1 MFTGLVVERGRIL
14 SAAASPKGGRDLVV
28 GLSEELAGKLELGA
42 SLAVNGCCLTV
53 VEHHDHGQERA
64 VRLELSPE
72 TLERTTLGSLGVGAK
87 VNLEPAL
94 SLGQPLG
101 GHWVQGHVDGT
112 TALLER
118 VAARDFETFWWQR
131 PAALA
136 SSFVE
141 KGSVTVDGVS
151 LTVADLREDAF
162 AVALIP
168 HTLEVTTLG
177 ALEVGERSNL
187 EVDVLAKYVE
197 QALGARLEAIEAAIE
212 RLAPGSLVR

>member
-1 MFTGLVVERGRIL
+1 MFTGLVVERGRVL
-14 SAAASPKGGRDLVV
+14 RSESSTHGGRDLEI
-28 GLSEELAGKLELGA
+28 GLSSELNGRLELGA

-53 VEHHDHGQERA
+53 VEHLRRGADCA

-72 TLERTTLGSLGVGAK
+72 TLECTTLGSVEIGDE

-112 TALLER
+112 TTLLER
-118 VAARDFETFWWQR
+118 IPANDFETFWWSL
-131 PAALA
+131 PAEHAA
-136 SSFVE
+136 GFVE

-151 LTVADLREDAF
+151 LTVAELRDDAF

-177 ALEVGERSNL
+177 SLRAGAPSNL
-187 EVDVLAKYVE
+187 EVDVLAKYVGR
-197 QALGARLEAIEAAIE
+197 ALGSRIEAIEAALE
-212 RLAPGSLVR
+212 RLAPGALDG